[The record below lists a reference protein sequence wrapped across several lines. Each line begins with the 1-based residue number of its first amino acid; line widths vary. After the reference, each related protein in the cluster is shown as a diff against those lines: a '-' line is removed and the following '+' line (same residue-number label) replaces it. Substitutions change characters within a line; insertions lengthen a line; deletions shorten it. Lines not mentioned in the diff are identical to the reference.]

1 MVGRTDKTYFIGSF
15 QLPHNKI
22 NLVQNMNINSL
33 NENLVVILNTGF
45 HLQRNAYK
53 KYIFSLSQ
61 ELLSNGA
68 SNLPVEMI
76 HKIHRSIKD
85 KCRQKAKRW
94 SILNHFVVK

>member
-1 MVGRTDKTYFIGSF
+1 MDGRTDKTCFTGSF

-53 KYIFSLSQ
+53 KAIFLLSQ
-61 ELLSNGA
+61 ELLSNGS

-76 HKIHRSIKD
+76 HIIHRSIKD
-85 KCRQKAKRW
+85 KRRRKAKRW